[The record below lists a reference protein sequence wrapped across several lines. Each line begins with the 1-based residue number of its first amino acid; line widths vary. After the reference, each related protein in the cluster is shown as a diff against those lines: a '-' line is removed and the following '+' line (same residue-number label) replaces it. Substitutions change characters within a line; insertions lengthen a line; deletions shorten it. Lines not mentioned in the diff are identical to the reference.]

1 MSSGLPLKADLAQCS
16 RRVAFVPTSD
26 SDKITSGAEPQ
37 RFVRQ
42 NVSPVPIRNSFGG
55 GRSIGRLRLQNA
67 VLDFLLFSGSEGV
80 ENLEAD
86 GPSLTSPVGD
96 NVRRQNS
103 RQSLDA
109 AQPPRPKNQ
118 CSNIKP

>member
-1 MSSGLPLKADLAQCS
+1 L
-16 RRVAFVPTSD
+16 VPTSD
-26 SDKITSGAEPQ
+26 FDKITSGAEPQ

-67 VLDFLLFSGSEGV
+67 VLDLLLFSDPEGV

-86 GPSLTSPVGD
+86 GPSLASPMGD